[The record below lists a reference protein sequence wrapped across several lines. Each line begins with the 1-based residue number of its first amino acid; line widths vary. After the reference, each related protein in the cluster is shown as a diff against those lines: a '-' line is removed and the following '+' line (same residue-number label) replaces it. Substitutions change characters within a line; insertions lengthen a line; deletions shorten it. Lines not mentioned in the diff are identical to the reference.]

1 MKRQRIYLDT
11 SVFGG
16 YYDEEFSIHTIS
28 LFKQIGER
36 RFQVLLSS
44 ITLMELEKEP
54 IDVQSLVDILPPQN
68 VELFEVSDAALRL
81 ANKYIQ
87 EKVIGDK
94 NLNDCLHISLA
105 TIKKA
110 DFLISW
116 NFKHVVNV
124 NRIRGYNV
132 VNLREGYDT
141 LDIRSPREFEDYEA

>member
-105 TIKKA
+105 TIKNA

-124 NRIRGYNV
+124 NRIRAYNV

>member
-1 MKRQRIYLDT
+1 
-11 SVFGG
+11 
-16 YYDEEFSIHTIS
+16 
-28 LFKQIGER
+28 
-36 RFQVLLSS
+36 
-44 ITLMELEKEP
+44 MELERAP

-105 TIKKA
+105 TIKNA

>member
-16 YYDEEFSIHTIS
+16 YYDEEFSIHTIL
-28 LFKQIGER
+28 LFNQIGEG

-81 ANKYIQ
+81 ANKFIQ

-105 TIKKA
+105 TIKNA